1 MKMQHSPE
9 CYGVFLLFYCYALK
23 LIFNIN
29 CSLITAEFEQYIFRT
44 FHSLREEFDKPTLPV
59 LSGMLVYFSGRCLF
73 VFDCALSVFV
83 ESFF

>member
-1 MKMQHSPE
+1 MRQF
-9 CYGVFLLFYCYALK
+9 FLSTGMLWCVLTLLLLRAEIDLQYK
-23 LIFNIN
+23 
-29 CSLITAEFEQYIFRT
+29 LITAEFEQYIFRT